1 LTTRGPHDIRR
12 VMNVLRVIVPA
23 RRSRISAM
31 ACGAVAFLFV
41 VGAVGFL
48 LEPELSTLDRLTA
61 SALCASVALGVG
73 ALAWRLGRP
82 RGGVL
87 LDEGRD
93 CIGLV
98 LTSPRDVWWIER
110 EACLGI
116 YVSEPNLDHASDPGL
131 YGVVLARHA
140 EPPVVLVETP
150 DPVLTQEAAE
160 SLQVGLGLV
169 LLEQLPRW
177 DELAESV
184 PSTAW
189 VRVSER
195 VALHGVMIAMGIS
208 SLGVGGVLASKM
220 ASHPIVSIFIAPVAI
235 LTGLVLLTLPIIKR
249 LATEELTRAEGVWR
263 YRWRLY
269 GFSWGERQ
277 VSAQESSWRL
287 RVGDAGGARL
297 ELVTMDGEIWL
308 GSGATSRSTASV
320 ADLSDFP
327 SRYVKT
333 NSNP

>member
-1 LTTRGPHDIRR
+1 
-12 VMNVLRVIVPA
+12 
-23 RRSRISAM
+23 M
-31 ACGAVAFLFV
+31 ACGAVAFLFF

-48 LEPELSTLDRLTA
+48 LEPDLTALDRLTA

-73 ALAWRLGRP
+73 ALSWRLGRP

-87 LDEGRD
+87 LDESRD
-93 CIGLV
+93 RIGLV
-98 LTSPRDVWWIER
+98 LTSQSDVWWIER
-110 EACLGI
+110 KACLGI
-116 YVSEPNLDHASDPGL
+116 HVSEPNLDRASDPGL

-140 EPPVVLVETP
+140 APPVVLVETP

-160 SLQVGLGLV
+160 SLQVGLGLA
-169 LLEQLPRW
+169 LLEELPRW
-177 DELAESV
+177 DELAENAL
-184 PSTAW
+184 STAW

-195 VALHGVMIAMGIS
+195 VALHGVMIAMGLS
-208 SLGVGGVLASKM
+208 SLGIGGVLVSKV

-235 LTGLVLLTLPIIKR
+235 LPGLVLLTLPVIKR

-269 GFSWGERQ
+269 GFSWGDRQ
-277 VSAQESSWRL
+277 VSALESSWRL

-297 ELVTMDGEIWL
+297 ELVTTDGEIWL
-308 GSGATSRSTASV
+308 GSGATSRSTVSV

-327 SRYVKT
+327 SRYVKSE
-333 NSNP
+333 SNP